1 MTAYGIAPMLTPL
14 KQNQDLAPMGRSTV
28 RAALL
33 GSRETG
39 GRMAH
44 NQYELLKQRRFLPFF
59 LTQALG
65 AFNDNVYRQ
74 AIIGLLFYLGVSPE
88 QRTLYTNLAPALF
101 ILPYFL
107 FSATAGQIA
116 EKLEKSRLI
125 RITTAMEIAIMS
137 LAAVGFLTQNMV
149 VLLVALFCTGLQS
162 TLFGP
167 VKYSILP
174 SVLHPRELTGGNGLV
189 EMGTSISIL
198 MGMIFGGLIFKL
210 AGDHGP
216 VAAATAVVVLAI
228 TGNLVSRAIPRAEA
242 GAPDLVIH
250 WNPIPESVAVLRLA
264 KKQPAVRNAVLGV
277 SWFWFIG
284 TVMTA
289 NLPTYAEVNLGGAET
304 LYIFA
309 LALFSI
315 GIGVGSLLCEKLSAR
330 TVEIGLVPLGA
341 LGISAC
347 LLDLYFARSGLAPVT
362 GLSVAGFVLQ
372 PGSWR
377 IVMDLLGIGLFA
389 GFFVVPLFALIQSR
403 TPRRE
408 MSRVI
413 AGMNIQNAALIVLA
427 ALLGI
432 VVQRLLGWTIPQVL
446 LALAVANALVAIWIF
461 TLVPEFLM
469 RFLSWVLVRTLYRL
483 RVQGIDHIPDEGPAL
498 VVCNHVS
505 YMDALILSASIPRPV
520 RFVMYHKIFNIPV
533 MSWIFRT
540 AKAIPIA
547 GVRED
552 RALMER
558 AFAQIDQALA
568 DGEIVGLFPEGTLTS
583 DGQIARFKSGVERI
597 LAQRPVPVIPMA
609 LRGMWASMWSR
620 RKARAAGGR
629 LDRMRVPRRFRAQV
643 EVMVEAPLAGA
654 DVDVEML
661 EARVRALRGAA
672 A

>member
-1 MTAYGIAPMLTPL
+1 
-14 KQNQDLAPMGRSTV
+14 
-28 RAALL
+28 
-33 GSRETG
+33 
-39 GRMAH
+39 MAH

-88 QRTLYTNLAPALF
+88 ERTLYTNLAPALF

-137 LAAVGFLTQNMV
+137 LAAIGFLTQNMT
-149 VLLVALFCTGLQS
+149 VLLVALFGTGLQS

-174 SVLHPRELTGGNGLV
+174 TVLHPRELTGGNGLV

-198 MGMIFGGLIFKL
+198 AGMIFGGMIFNL
-210 AGDHGP
+210 AGENGP
-216 VAAATAVVVLAI
+216 VVAATAIVLLAI
-228 TGNLVSRAIPRAEA
+228 TGNLVSRAIPRADA
-242 GAPDLVIH
+242 GAPELKIN
-250 WNPIPESVAVLRLA
+250 WNPIPESIAILRLA
-264 KKQPAVRNAVLGV
+264 KKQPAVRNAILGV

-284 TVMTA
+284 TVLTSQ
-289 NLPTYAEVNLGGAET
+289 LPTYAEINLGGPQRSAS
-304 LYIFA
+304 LYIFV

-315 GIGVGSLLCEKLSAR
+315 GTGIGSLLCERLSAR

-341 LGISAC
+341 FGISAFM
-347 LLDLYFARSGLAPVT
+347 LDLYFARSGLAPVT
-362 GLSVAGFVLQ
+362 GLSIAAFVQQ

-377 IVMDLLGIGLFA
+377 IVMDLVGIGLCT

-403 TPRRE
+403 SLKHE

-413 AGMNIQNAALIVLA
+413 AGMNIQNAAFIVLA
-427 ALLGI
+427 AVLGI
-432 VVQRLLGWTIPQVL
+432 VVQRFLGWTIPQVF
-446 LALAVANALVAIWIF
+446 LALAIANALVAIWIF
-461 TLVPEFLM
+461 TIVPEFLM

-483 RVQGIDHIPDEGPAL
+483 RVAGIDHVPDEGPAL
-498 VVCNHVS
+498 IVCNHVS

-520 RFVMYHKIFNIPV
+520 RFVMYYKIFRIPV

-547 GVRED
+547 GARED
-552 RALMER
+552 RALMEQ

-568 DGEIVGLFPEGTLTS
+568 DGELVGIFPEGALS
-583 DGQIARFKSGVERI
+583 KDGAIAPFKSGVEHI

-620 RKARAAGGR
+620 RNVRAEGGR

-643 EVMVEAPLAGA
+643 EAVAAAPMDGGA
-654 DVDVEML
+654 VDAAQL
-661 EARVRALRGAA
+661 EAKVRGLRGDAA
-672 A
+672 